1 MEPAFRAGTKVC
13 PEVSSPLNVSFCVVF
28 LVYKT
33 TCFNIKYRCA
43 GDIKN
48 HLEQS
53 VLSKLP
59 EQYQSHLRQSAA
71 SEEDDMGEQIG
82 VATIDRKSVV

>member
-1 MEPAFRAGTKVC
+1 MLSLG
-13 PEVSSPLNVSFCVVF
+13 SSLIC
-28 LVYKT
+28 KIT
-33 TCFNIKYRCA
+33 RFNIKCRCA
-43 GDIKN
+43 GDIKY

-71 SEEDDMGEQIG
+71 SEEDDMGEQIDLG
-82 VATIDRKSVV
+82 IIIILFS